1 MAITAKFVADFS
13 SFESAVKQ
21 ANTKLD
27 DLSKGATVTG
37 GQLSRMADQFTGARL
52 ISEATKA
59 AGFVEALGGTSKL
72 TGAELQKVG
81 QLASD
86 AAAKLTAL
94 GRDVPPGIQKI
105 ADAAK
110 EAGKSFEE
118 AFPKLDLKG
127 AIENPMAAAEKG
139 IEAFGEAL
147 GPAGIAA
154 AGFAI
159 GALAIGAALGELT
172 LQATEAGAKLNDVSE
187 VTGIA
192 VPQLSRLSNAS
203 TVAGT
208 DLQTMSNAIFMMQKN
223 LGENPDKFQKGLER
237 LNINFED
244 FQAIAPD
251 QQFLAIAE
259 SLKATEDPVQR
270 NAAGFELM
278 GRQFRDL
285 APSLL
290 KINEALAETADIKPF
305 TDEEAKAAEA
315 FEMHLTSIKVHAEAL
330 GLTIGRALIE
340 PLSALVDV
348 FASVGGA
355 VANFAGG
362 LGGIL
367 SPIGVAKE
375 LFGFAAAALD
385 VFRGTANDAGK
396 AIDSLTL
403 KQQALD
409 RVFDAARTPDALVKK
424 WKDSLVDLTPKIANV
439 NAALAL
445 EKEVIADL
453 DPVTKQH
460 IDAMNKA
467 AEAQQKFRDSV
478 KGFSFG
484 TFIADTSKLNAIIP
498 DLSGHMEEQAAKFAE
513 AHDQLDDLES
523 TSIAYNSAVLET
535 ETGVRKLYTAFST
548 LPNVVAQSTKQIEA
562 AGNQISVSFGA
573 RATSSLNDISKILT
587 HLPGAFGAITSE
599 VARTGEAI
607 IKNLSNGNVW
617 GAAIAGITG
626 VAGAFAKLFSD
637 PEKEINPIREAFVQA
652 AGGLDALNQHAAA
665 GVTLN
670 ALLNAK
676 NADQYKAA
684 IDALNAAF
692 ATNAA
697 NVSSAVNGIL
707 TAAQTVGG
715 NFPTALEP
723 ALTQLLTM
731 KGLTDDEKNALL
743 GLSGS
748 GTPSFDQ
755 LTTAAGHYG
764 LKLDDLGGKVSQLS
778 ISHEADQIATDYN
791 ELVTTAGADSDKV
804 LAGMKGGLNDLVN
817 HALSAGATLPTA
829 LQPLIHQLDIT
840 GQLTDD
846 AGNKITDLSK
856 LKFDDSGDPLAKGME
871 ALTNAIN
878 HLGDLLSPSGLPATA
893 AAAAASIGN
902 ALGGIKAP
910 DLSIHV
916 GFQVDTPPDFGPS
929 YAAMGGYVGANGVQY
944 LAGGGNVLRFMPRGS
959 DTVPAMLTE
968 GEGVVN
974 RRGMKSLGKAG
985 LAALNSGSSA
995 GGADMSGVEDR
1006 LDAMAQ
1012 QQADHQRLLPKLLRD
1027 AVLLSSRV
1035 A

>member
-37 GQLSRMADQFTGARL
+37 GQLSRMADQFTGAKL
-52 ISEATKA
+52 IAEATKA
-59 AGFVEALGGTSKL
+59 AGIVEALGGVTKL
-72 TGAELQKVG
+72 TAAELQKLG
-81 QLASD
+81 PQAAE
-86 AAAKLTAL
+86 AAAKLVVL

-285 APSLL
+285 APSLF

-439 NAALAL
+439 NDALAL

-513 AHDQLDDLES
+513 ARDQLDDLES

-607 IKNLSNGNVW
+607 IKNLSNGNIW
-617 GAAIAGITG
+617 GAAIAGIAG
-626 VAGAFAKLFSD
+626 VAGAFSKLFSN
-637 PEKEINPIREAFVQA
+637 PEKQVNPIREAFVQLN
-652 AGGLDALNQHAAA
+652 GGLAALNEKAHEA
-665 GVTLN
+665 GVTLTQM
-670 ALLNAK
+670 LNAK
-676 NADQYKAA
+676 NADQYTAA
-684 IDALNAAF
+684 INALNDAFKFQDDAMKTLDDTVAKYGFTISELGPTFAAQKLDEQ
-692 ATNAA
+692 AGALLQDYQ
-697 NVSSAVNGIL
+697 VL
-707 TAAQTVGG
+707 TAAGVDHVAIINKMG
-715 NFPTALEP
+715 P
-723 ALTQLLTM
+723 ALQDYVKQAQLSGAAIPESM
-731 KGLTDDEKNALL
+731 KPALQAMVDMGTLTDA
-743 GLSGS
+743 SG
-748 GTPSFDQ
+748 Q
-755 LTTAAGHYG
+755 A
-764 LKLDDLGGKVSQLS
+764 
-778 ISHEADQIATDYN
+778 
-791 ELVTTAGADSDKV
+791 
-804 LAGMKGGLNDLVN
+804 M
-817 HALSAGATLPTA
+817 
-829 LQPLIHQLDIT
+829 
-840 GQLTDD
+840 
-846 AGNKITDLSK
+846 TDLSTLTFSETLDKKFSSLIDTINK
-856 LKFDDSGDPLAKGME
+856 LTD
-871 ALTNAIN
+871 AISRGLGTAIAN
-878 HLGDLLSPSGLPATA
+878 IPDKTVHIGFEVDAPPDLGLGDQ
-893 AAAAASIGN
+893 N
-902 ALGGIKAP
+902 N
-910 DLSIHV
+910 
-916 GFQVDTPPDFGPS
+916 
-929 YAAMGGYVGANGVQY
+929 YAAGGGYVGSNGIQY
-944 LAGGGNVLRFMPRGS
+944 LAGGGRVLAWKSRGS
-959 DTVPAMLTE
+959 DTVPAMLTPD
-968 GEGVVN
+968 EGVVN
-974 RRGMKSLGKAG
+974 QRGMKTLGKAG
-985 LAALNSGSSA
+985 LASLNSGSAA
-995 GGADMSGVEDR
+995 GGADMGGVEDR

-1012 QQADHQRLLPKLLRD
+1012 QQADHQRMLPKLLRD
-1027 AVLLSSRV
+1027 AVLLSSRI